1 MSESKT
7 LEKEKVERICNR
19 LRLLLS
25 QWVESVPVISTSSAI
40 TFVSQLNLLSD
51 LLNDTQSWATHEMPI
66 LLMQTL
72 SQMWENEENEDILVK
87 NGIFDALCNIYQKVG
102 QILLP
107 MVTESIE
114 ENHFSEF
121 LSLLSIVVGY

>member
-87 NGIFDALCNIYQKVG
+87 NGIFDALSNIYQKVG